1 MVSTPLIH
9 SLLHSSFIHYSFLSL
24 SLSLRWNSLGD
35 LREDTQNSLFLT
47 SSMVTATSS
56 SAAHSPS
63 LGFGLFA
70 FAIAFRSSTRHLSLR
85 FPDQLDSTWLLLCQ
99 LRGLLS
105 TTPSRALSTPVIVT
119 GCPTAHSGRWSSR
132 IEARVLASQSLGIA
146 FRGSRA
152 LELAQRLAIRCQG
165 SRAAPARCSLP
176 VLSAAALRFSP
187 LLPVLLAASAL
198 ETRPPVVLA

>member
-70 FAIAFRSSTRHLSLR
+70 FCDRFSIVDAPSAFDS
-85 FPDQLDSTWLLLCQ
+85 DQLDSTWLLLCQ